1 MCGNNRVCCGSFTR
15 ITYLLVYESTKQEKE
30 NVIVTRIHRN
40 QNPNEVIKKDLAF
53 RGWASQHASQTFII
67 PQTHHWQKLD
77 NFVRLVTLLY
87 QEGRLS

>member
-1 MCGNNRVCCGSFTR
+1 MNLPNKKR
-15 ITYLLVYESTKQEKE
+15 E
-30 NVIVTRIHRN
+30 VIVTRIHRN
-40 QNPNEVIKKDLAF
+40 QNPNEVTKKNLAF

-77 NFVRLVTLLY
+77 HFVRLVTLLN